1 MIELEIQTLSEK
13 REGLLIEVGRSAVAC
28 GFTMQRQRLAQ
39 DANGV
44 LLTMVV
50 RGPARKQHAL
60 EAALDAIERVISFEV
75 SAFVEGESKPHF
87 AASRTF
93 DRPII
98 PPVPTPA
105 VEASPL
111 VAKVATIAKADA
123 PEPVVLPLVTVAS
136 PVVSIEPEPPQEP
149 EHEPEFIFVLPR
161 APAPA
166 PAPVVI
172 EPFVEL
178 IPLGPDEQAVEKVL
192 PKLTYE
198 YPKIFPW
205 LQKLE
210 DSVTEAARESSLLL
224 AGQRTGAWVFERD
237 HALGTKLSLREA
249 VERIGIPALGGLV
262 EVEYKGDQLHIR
274 NSPLCKE
281 GGHSSCKFFS
291 GYLEGLLGPA
301 ISSDNLSIF
310 AVCCRSCGATEC
322 ILAISD

>member
-28 GFTMQRQRLAQ
+28 GFTLQKQRLAQ

-50 RGPARKQHAL
+50 RGPERKQRSL
-60 EAALDAIERVISFEV
+60 EVALDAIERVISFEV
-75 SAFVEGESKPHF
+75 STFVEGESKPHF

-93 DRPII
+93 AWPTVA
-98 PPVPTPA
+98 PAPTPTI
-105 VEASPL
+105 E
-111 VAKVATIAKADA
+111 VAPVVVSVAPAEKLDV
-123 PEPVVLPLVTVAS
+123 PEPAAPPAV
-136 PVVSIEPEPPQEP
+136 PVESEPQQEP
-149 EHEPEFIFVLPR
+149 EADFTFVLPR
-161 APAPA
+161 APAPE

-178 IPLGPDEQAVEKVL
+178 IPLDPDEQAVEKVL
-192 PKLTYE
+192 PQLTNG
-198 YPKIFPW
+198 YPHIFPA

-210 DSVTEAARESSLLL
+210 ASVIEAARESSLLL
-224 AGQRTGAWVFERD
+224 AGQRTGAWLFERD
-237 HALGTKLSLREA
+237 YPLDTKLSLREA
-249 VERIGIPALGGLV
+249 IERIGMPALRTLV
-262 EVEYKGDQLHIR
+262 EVEHKGDQLHIR

-281 GGHSSCKFFS
+281 DGHSSCKFFS

-301 ISSDNLSIF
+301 IASDSLSIF

-322 ILAISD
+322 VLAITD